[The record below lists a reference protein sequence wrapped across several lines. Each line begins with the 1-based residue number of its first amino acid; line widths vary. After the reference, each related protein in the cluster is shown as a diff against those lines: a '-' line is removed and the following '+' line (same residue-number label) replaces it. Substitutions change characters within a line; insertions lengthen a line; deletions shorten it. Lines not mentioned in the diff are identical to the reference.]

1 MITKLKMS
9 NVMGFETFENPFP
22 FPQVTVI
29 LGKNDTCKTA
39 LLKMIYSV
47 GKAKELYT
55 KQIMHYPETSFKN
68 IISKKLFNVYSPKRT
83 GLSDIVRKNGAP
95 KKLSVE
101 VNFEAASSKIDFSFG
116 IDTRN
121 TITDVN
127 IVNGSNENIPNYIF
141 IPAKEVITAFSAIK
155 AIVRQFFFPGYD
167 DTTLDLIDLL
177 DIPVVQEEAN
187 TGFQD
192 ILKKLSE
199 MFSGELKQVENTER
213 FVFKKGNT
221 EFALPLTAEGVKHIG
236 ILSTLIQNG
245 QLNKN
250 SVLILD
256 EPEDNLHPG
265 AIRSL
270 VKIIAE
276 LGRKGVQ
283 IFVTTHSYFV
293 LKQLHIEARSNEMDI
308 MCCALSRND
317 KGTIDAS
324 FENLKENLP
333 ENSIIDESMAMY
345 DEDIDL
351 DMKL

>member
-1 MITKLKMS
+1 MS

-47 GKAKELYT
+47 GKAKELYI
-55 KQIMHYPETSFKN
+55 KQTVHYPDISFKN
-68 IISKKLFNVYSPKRT
+68 IISKKLFDVYTPKRA
-83 GLSDIVRKNGAP
+83 GLSDIVRKNGTP
-95 KKLSVE
+95 KKLS
-101 VNFEAASSKIDFSFG
+101 
-116 IDTRN
+116 T
-121 TITDVN
+121 
-127 IVNGSNENIPNYIF
+127 
-141 IPAKEVITAFSAIK
+141 IK
-155 AIVRQFFFPGYD
+155 AIARQYFFPGYD

-177 DIPVVQEEAN
+177 DIPVVQGDAN
-187 TGFQD
+187 VEFQD
-192 ILKKLSE
+192 ILNKMSE

-270 VKIIAE
+270 MKIISE
-276 LGRKGVQ
+276 LAKKGVQ
-283 IFVTTHSYFV
+283 IFITTHSYFV
-293 LKQLHIEARSNEMDI
+293 LKQLHIEARSNAMDI
-308 MCCALSRND
+308 MCCSLNRND
-317 KGTIDAS
+317 RGTINT
-324 FENLKENLP
+324 FFGNLRESLP
-333 ENSIIDESMAMY
+333 DNSIINESMTMY

-351 DMKL
+351 DMKM

>member
-1 MITKLKMS
+1 MIRKLKMS
-9 NVMGFETFENPFP
+9 NVMGFETFENPVP
-22 FPQVTVI
+22 FPQITVI
-29 LGKNDTCKTA
+29 LGKNDTCKTG

-47 GKAKELYT
+47 GKAKELYA
-55 KQIMHYPETSFKN
+55 KQTIHYPDASFKN
-68 IISKKLFNVYSPKRT
+68 ILSKKLFDVYTPKRA
-83 GLSDIVRKNGAP
+83 GLSDIVRKNGSP

-101 VNFEAASSKIDFSFG
+101 LSFEGKISRVGFSFG

-127 IVNGSNENIPNYIF
+127 IVNENSEKIANYIF
-141 IPAKEVITAFSAIK
+141 IPAKEVITAFNTIK
-155 AIVRQFFFPGYD
+155 AIARQFFFPGYD

-177 DIPVVQEEAN
+177 DIPVVQGGTNAE
-187 TGFQD
+187 FQE
-192 ILKKLSE
+192 ILRKMSE

-213 FVFKKGNT
+213 FVFQKGNT

-245 QLNKN
+245 QLNQN

-270 VKIIAE
+270 MKIITE
-276 LGRKGVQ
+276 LGKKGVQ
-283 IFVTTHSYFV
+283 VFITTHSYFV
-293 LKQLHIEARSNEMDI
+293 LKQLHIEARSNEMDM
-308 MCCALSRND
+308 MCCSLNRND
-317 KGTIDAS
+317 KGTIDA
-324 FENLKENLP
+324 FFGNLKENLP
-333 ENSIIDESMAMY
+333 DNSIIDESMAMY

-351 DMKL
+351 DMKM

>member
-1 MITKLKMS
+1 MIRELKMS

-47 GKAKELYT
+47 GKTTELYL
-55 KQIMHYPETSFKN
+55 KQMKHKPIVSFKS
-68 IISKKLFNVYSPKRT
+68 IMSQKLLGVYAPQRI
-83 GLSDIVRKNGAP
+83 GLGDIVRKNGVP
-95 KKLSVE
+95 KKLSVALE
-101 VNFEAASSKIDFSFG
+101 FERGITNVDFSFG
-116 IDTRN
+116 VDTRN
-121 TITDVN
+121 TITDVH
-127 IVNGSNENIPNYIF
+127 ITMGEGDSESNYVF
-141 IPAKEVITAFSAIK
+141 VPAKEVVTAFNTIK
-155 AIVRQFFFPGYD
+155 AIVRQYFFPGYD

-177 DIPVVQEEAN
+177 DIPVIKGEGNVE
-187 TGFQD
+187 FQD
-192 ILKKLSE
+192 IRENMSRI
-199 MFSGELKQVENTER
+199 FSGELEQVDNSER

-221 EFALPLTAEGVKHIG
+221 EFALPLTAEGVKHVG

-270 VKIIAE
+270 MKVITA
-276 LGRKGVQ
+276 LGKKGVQ
-283 IFVTTHSYFV
+283 VFLSTHSYFV
-293 LKQLHIEARSNEMDI
+293 LKQLHIEARSNQMDM
-308 MCCALSRND
+308 MCCSLTRNE
-317 KGTIDAS
+317 GGAVDAS
-324 FENLKENLP
+324 FDNLKENLP

-351 DMKL
+351 DLGM